1 MKNKTILWA
10 LSSLLFFVNMSIAQE
25 QKEQNKK
32 QKQTKQNVEINIPEK
47 DKSKTIPANFDSL
60 KGFVDNNTNG
70 IDDRLELAKGK
81 QERNRNRKRDKF
93 IDLNGDGIC
102 DGRESALGLKK
113 TIRNRKGRGGKK

>member
-10 LSSLLFFVNMSIAQE
+10 IFSLFFLVNLSIAQE

-32 QKQTKQNVEINIPEK
+32 QKQTKQKVEVKIPEK

-60 KGFVDNNTNG
+60 KGFVDKNTNG
-70 IDDRLELAKGK
+70 IDDRLEFPKGK
-81 QERNRNRKRDKF
+81 QGRNRKRDKF

-102 DGRESALGLKK
+102 DGRESALGIKK
-113 TIRNRKGRGGKK
+113 TFRNRKGRGGKK